1 MVQEVSGRL
10 YGTVASELPAKDLQ
24 VWAEAAAFLNT
35 RIQGPEDW
43 SENPNEHQ
51 DRPADMSLA
60 AKVALRK
67 ALGQLEA
74 VLMLMSNREKVVKDI
89 TNSGPNGLNGGQLTQ
104 LGLKRVDSKY
114 AASVDKMVAAVCGL
128 LLGKGVPGP
137 STPEEAMAWQQ
148 AAIFLS
154 GRVQGSADACP
165 GRARDMSSYAAK
177 EMRAVLAQIEAF
189 GKLMSNRETV
199 VKDITNPGPRG
210 VNGGQLT
217 QTHLKRL
224 DGTHQIHVDAMVKEV
239 CNRLLGNKISE
250 PTSEQV
256 QVWGEA
262 ARFFAGRFQTSP
274 GQCPGREADM
284 SYAAAQAMNTVLAQI
299 TSKSAAAHSLGGIVE
314 SICGDSGEFAIVSA
328 SEQTGVEAGCKLLV
342 SIDKVVRDITNP
354 GPLAFLGGHLTQLDL
369 KRVDPKNTPVVRAMV
384 CAVCYNLL
392 GQQMTGPSTPE
403 EAVVWTQAAKFLGTR
418 IQATEGACPGRAAD
432 MPPAQAAAMRAVLG
446 RIEAASKQN

>member
-165 GRARDMSSYAAK
+165 GRAPDMSSYAAT
-177 EMRAVLAQIEAF
+177 EMRTALGQVEAAS
-189 GKLMSNRETV
+189 KLTSNREKV
-199 VKDITNPGPRG
+199 VKDIINAGPNG

-217 QTHLKRL
+217 QTHLKRM
-224 DGTHQIHVDAMVKEV
+224 DGQHQASVDAMMKEV
-239 CNRLLGNKISE
+239 CSRLLGTKTTE
-250 PTSEQV
+250 PTTEQV
-256 QVWGEA
+256 QVWGQA
-262 ARFFAGRFQTSP
+262 ARFFAARIQASDGV
-274 GQCPGREADM
+274 CPGRDADM
-284 SYAAAQAMNTVLAQI
+284 SPGAATAMCAVLAQI
-299 TSKSAAAHSLGGIVE
+299 TSQSKMSSASAAALCTV
-314 SICGDSGEFAIVSA
+314 
-328 SEQTGVEAGCKLLV
+328 
-342 SIDKVVRDITNP
+342 
-354 GPLAFLGGHLTQLDL
+354 LAT
-369 KRVDPKNTPVVRAMV
+369 
-384 CAVCYNLL
+384 
-392 GQQMTGPSTPE
+392 
-403 EAVVWTQAAKFLGTR
+403 AK
-418 IQATEGACPGRAAD
+418 
-432 MPPAQAAAMRAVLG
+432 
-446 RIEAASKQN
+446 